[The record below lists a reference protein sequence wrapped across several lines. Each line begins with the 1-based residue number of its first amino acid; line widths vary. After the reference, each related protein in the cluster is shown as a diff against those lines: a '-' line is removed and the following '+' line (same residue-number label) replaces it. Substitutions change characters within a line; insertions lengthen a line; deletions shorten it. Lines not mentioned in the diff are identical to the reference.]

1 MAVVHVRQDEAAPVI
16 RELLAAAQRLGLP
29 ASVVKTSS
37 DGFFG
42 FSLVVPDEVDD
53 MAAQIRIENRPQ
65 PEPKPKNKGGR
76 PRKVVES
83 VTEEE
88 GDE

>member
-42 FSLVVPDEVDD
+42 FSLVVPDEVLATLSPEQQ
-53 MAAQIRIENRPQ
+53 AAFRYYQQEGAKAAKRKKAQRIGVQ
-65 PEPKPKNKGGR
+65 VGR
-76 PRKVVES
+76 
-83 VTEEE
+83 
-88 GDE
+88 